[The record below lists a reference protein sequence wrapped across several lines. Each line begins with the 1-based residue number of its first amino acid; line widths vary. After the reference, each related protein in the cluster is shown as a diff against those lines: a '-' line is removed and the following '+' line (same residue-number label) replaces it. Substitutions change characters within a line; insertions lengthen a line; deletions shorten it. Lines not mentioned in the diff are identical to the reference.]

1 MLSNIGIT
9 LLISIVVSYVLVLLV
24 QNIRSQV
31 KLFLLIAILVLF
43 YSVAKMFHLSSLL
56 IVLVFGLV
64 LRNRQVFFF
73 GPLRKLIK
81 EDSMKDIFKDF
92 NMITMESSFMLRTF
106 FFVIFGITISISALF
121 DNLVILISFGILAI
135 IYGIRWLWLRIVLR
149 KDFNTQLFLAPRG
162 LITILLFFAIPK
174 EFQISE
180 FNEGILLF
188 VIIFSSLIMAGA
200 LMRNSKKKE
209 IVEEIET
216 PIEGDSQ
223 EVEVTE

>member
-1 MLSNIGIT
+1 
-9 LLISIVVSYVLVLLV
+9 
-24 QNIRSQV
+24 
-31 KLFLLIAILVLF
+31 
-43 YSVAKMFHLSSLL
+43 
-56 IVLVFGLV
+56 
-64 LRNRQVFFF
+64 
-73 GPLRKLIK
+73 
-81 EDSMKDIFKDF
+81 MKDIFKDF